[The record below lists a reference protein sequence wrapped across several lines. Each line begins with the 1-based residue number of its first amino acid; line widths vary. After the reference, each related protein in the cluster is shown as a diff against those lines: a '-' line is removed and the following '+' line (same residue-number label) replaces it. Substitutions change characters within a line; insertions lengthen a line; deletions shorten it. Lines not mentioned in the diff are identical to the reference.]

1 MKVKTNVKAG
11 GIATNHNQKAASRL
25 KVKNNVKAVHNR
37 PILTCYPILT
47 LCQSAK

>member
-1 MKVKTNVKAG
+1 MKAKTNVEAVKITTNHSQKAARRLKVKTNVKAG
-11 GIATNHNQKAASRL
+11 
-25 KVKNNVKAVHNR
+25 HNR

>member
-11 GIATNHNQKAASRL
+11 KITTNHNQKAASRL
-25 KVKNNVKAVHNR
+25 KVKTNAKAGNIR